1 MASEVL
7 MPRQGNTVE
16 SCIILSWKKAEGE
29 HVEQGEVLCEV
40 ETDKATFEV
49 EAPAAGTV
57 LKVLH
62 PEGADV
68 PVLELIAVI
77 GKADEDISAIMAKQK
92 NGAGQNGGP
101 PKTEKPAG
109 EAPAPA
115 SRTSTNEPPSAAAS
129 KPAVAPGTATN
140 GAASPRARNLA
151 EAKGLSLDGVAGSG
165 PGGRVIERDVQA
177 VLGSAPELTP
187 AAIATLKASGKERP
201 TQGSGLGGRVTAS
214 DVAAAGTAAAA
225 RAAGSE
231 TVPAGGIGPSRELP
245 VQGIR
250 KRVAERMLGSLQNTA
265 QVSLFM
271 PADARELRAY
281 RSRLK
286 SAGAD
291 SELAGINLNDMVL
304 YAVSRTLVVYPELNA
319 HFLGDKI
326 VQFDRVHLGFAVDTP
341 RGLMV
346 PVIKN
351 ADQLSLKDISI
362 EAKRL
367 AAACMNGKASSN
379 DLSGG
384 TFTVSNLGALGIEYF
399 TPVLNPPQVGIVG
412 VGSVSLKP
420 IEVDG
425 TPEFI
430 PHLSLSLTVDHQAVD
445 GAPAARFIRSLVANV
460 AAFDLLL
467 AE

>member
-16 SCIILSWKKAEGE
+16 SCIILSWKKKEGE

-49 EAPAAGTV
+49 EAPTAGTV

-77 GKADEDISAIMAKQK
+77 GEANEDISAIVAKQK
-92 NGAGQNGGP
+92 DGAGRDGSAQES
-101 PKTEKPAG
+101 TEPAV
-109 EAPAPA
+109 EAPSSA
-115 SRTSTNEPPSAAAS
+115 SEPPAVEAAAAATGT
-129 KPAVAPGTATN
+129 AVVATN

-151 EAKGLSLDGVAGSG
+151 EAKGLNLDGIRGSG

-177 VLGSAPELTP
+177 VLGDAPELTP
-187 AAIATLKASGKERP
+187 AAIAALKASGKERP
-201 TQGSGLGGRVTAS
+201 TQGSGLGGRVTAA
-214 DVAAAGTAAAA
+214 DVASAATAAERVAA
-225 RAAGSE
+225 PETGPAA
-231 TVPAGGIGPSRELP
+231 GIGPSRELP

-281 RSRLK
+281 RRRLK
-286 SAGAD
+286 SAGSD
-291 SELAGINLNDMVL
+291 SGLAGINLNDMVL

-326 VQFDRVHLGFAVDTP
+326 VQFERVHLGFAVDTP

-351 ADQLSLKDISI
+351 ADQLSLKEISI

-420 IEVDG
+420 VETEG
-425 TPEFI
+425 APEFI

-445 GAPAARFIRSLVANV
+445 GAPAARFLRSLVANV